1 MTGMDDYITIG
12 KVVAPFGVHGEVKV
26 IILTEFPERLSKGNT
41 VTLRYPD
48 GKFVETAINAS
59 RPNKGGL
66 LIGFEGPKNRWEA
79 AELRDAEIVIE
90 RGDVKKLPKDQFY
103 LFELVGLHVVTD
115 DGREL
120 GVVEDVLQGGANDVY
135 VTSEEICIPA
145 IKQVV
150 KSIDVEAGKILIH
163 PIPGLLPDD

>member
-1 MTGMDDYITIG
+1 MDDYIVVG
-12 KVVAPFGVHGEVKV
+12 KVVAPFGVRGEVKV
-26 IILTEFPERLSKGNT
+26 VILTEFPDRLSKGNT

-48 GKFVETAINAS
+48 GKFVQTAINAS

-66 LIGFEGPKNRWEA
+66 LISFEGPKTRMEA
-79 AELRDAEIVIE
+79 RELKDAEIVID

-103 LFELVGLHVVTD
+103 LFELVGLNVVTD

-120 GVVEDVLQGGANDVY
+120 GVVEEVLQGGANDVY
-135 VTSEEICIPA
+135 VTSDQICIPA

-150 KSIDVEAGKILIH
+150 KSIDVKTGKIVIH
-163 PIPGLLPDD
+163 PIPGLLPGE

>member
-1 MTGMDDYITIG
+1 MDDYITIG
-12 KVVAPFGVHGEVKV
+12 KVVAPFGVRGEVKV
-26 IILTEFPERLSKGNT
+26 VILTEFPERLSKGKT

-66 LIGFEGPKNRWEA
+66 LISFEGPKNRMEA
-79 AELRDAEIVIE
+79 RELKDAEVVID
-90 RGDVKKLPKDQFY
+90 RADVKKLPKDEFY
-103 LFELVGLHVVTD
+103 LFELVGLNVVTD

-150 KSIDVEAGKILIH
+150 KSIDVKAGKIVIH
-163 PIPGLLPDD
+163 PMPGLLPGE